1 MTTSNGFAFASNR
14 SEHARTLFRLARSSS
29 TSSKLPPLAAAS
41 LRTCSVAVLALFK
54 SRAAPTTCAPCAAR
68 ERAVSTP
75 IPAET
80 PVTRIRWPFRF
91 TPDKTSSVV
100 EVAPN
105 EVASRMFV
113 IPYLLLLTH
122 CIDTFDVTAHE
133 SGHALAVQ
141 RDGVRNGFEIVL
153 RIQIG
158 NEPRLNRLPSQPFL
172 RLRAG
177 SRAVHTKE
185 KSDPAKMIGCFLARL
200 ADDRYVQ
207 IPADDLSDLSSR

>member
-54 SRAAPTTCAPCAAR
+54 SRAAPTTCAPCAAG

-75 IPAET
+75 RPAET
-80 PVTRIRWPFRF
+80 PVTRIRLPFRF

-105 EVASRMFV
+105 GVASSMFV
-113 IPYLLLLTH
+113 IFCLLVPMVAAQKPITDCLVHRNSKHQGDCSKAVDFQFIFPLLSEKILSVDRAQLLDLH
-122 CIDTFDVTAHE
+122 
-133 SGHALAVQ
+133 
-141 RDGVRNGFEIVL
+141 VR
-153 RIQIG
+153 
-158 NEPRLNRLPSQPFL
+158 S
-172 RLRAG
+172 
-177 SRAVHTKE
+177 
-185 KSDPAKMIGCFLARL
+185 
-200 ADDRYVQ
+200 
-207 IPADDLSDLSSR
+207 